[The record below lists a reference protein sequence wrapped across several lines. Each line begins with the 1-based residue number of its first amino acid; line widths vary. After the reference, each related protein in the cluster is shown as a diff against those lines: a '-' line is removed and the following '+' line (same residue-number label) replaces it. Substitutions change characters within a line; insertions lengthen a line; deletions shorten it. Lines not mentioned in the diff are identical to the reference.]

1 MNRTPL
7 DIAVFWYEEVV
18 YGRRSEIEMLD
29 QMIDLYQEGLYKDVK
44 TGFYGKGIFADSYIE
59 VTTNDGKCHIFIF
72 ENE

>member
-44 TGFYGKGIFADSYIE
+44 AGFYGEGIFADSYIE
-59 VTTNDGKCHIFIF
+59 VTTNDGKCHIFYF